1 MSDCVKLKKFFVG
14 KEITLVANDADITG
28 SVMCGWDDYTIKVKI
43 KKGESN
49 LVDKDGGKKW
59 LIVHCNNGN
68 INIDL

>member
-1 MSDCVKLKKFFVG
+1 
-14 KEITLVANDADITG
+14 
-28 SVMCGWDDYTIKVKI
+28 MCGWDVYTIKVKI